1 MIVDNREKNS
11 LVVSELAAKKVNF
24 ELKRLD
30 VADYIVGNVAI
41 ERKTLSD
48 FVSSMIS
55 KRLIRQL
62 SEMKQYK
69 QKLLIVEGNDLDESR
84 INPNAVRGM
93 ILSILLDFNV
103 PIVFTKD
110 SEETATF
117 LTLLNKRQGKKSKD
131 ISLKAK
137 KLAYSLAEQQQFILE
152 SFPGVGASTAKG
164 LLKKFKTIKNFILAD
179 KKDIAGIKRLSEKK
193 AKVIREII
201 NKKYKD

>member
-1 MIVDNREKNS
+1 MIVDQREKNS
-11 LVVSELAAKKVNF
+11 LVVSELAARKVDF

-30 VADYIVGNVAI
+30 VADYLVGNVAI
-41 ERKTLSD
+41 ERKTLDD

-55 KRLIRQL
+55 KRLMRQL
-62 SEMKQYK
+62 SELKQYK

-110 SEETATF
+110 AEETANF
-117 LTLLNKRQGKKSKD
+117 LDLLEKRQNKKPQEL
-131 ISLKAK
+131 SLKAK
-137 KLAYSLAEQQQFILE
+137 KIAYSLAEQQQIILE

-164 LLKKFKTIKNFILAD
+164 LLKKFKTIKSFILAD
-179 KKDIAGIKRLSEKK
+179 EKDIAGIKRLGEKK
-193 AKVIREII
+193 AKVIKEIVT
-201 NKKYKD
+201 KRYKD